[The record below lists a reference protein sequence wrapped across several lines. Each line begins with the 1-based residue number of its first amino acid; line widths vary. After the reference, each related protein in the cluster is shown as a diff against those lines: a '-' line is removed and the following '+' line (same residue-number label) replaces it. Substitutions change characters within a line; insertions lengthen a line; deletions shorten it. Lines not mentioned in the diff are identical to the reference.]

1 MQQSANDTQNNAT
14 QNNSPA
20 SKAISDM
27 TLANAIRALSMDAVQ
42 AANSGHPGMP
52 MGMADVAS
60 ILWREF
66 LHHNPANPNW
76 AGRDRFVLS
85 AGHGSMLLYSLMY
98 LSGYAD
104 ITLDEIKNF
113 RQMGAKTCGHP
124 EYGVASGIETT
135 TGPLGQGLANAVGMA
150 LAERMM
156 NAQFDDICDNF
167 TYCIVG
173 DGCLMEGISQEAASF
188 AVHLKLNKLIVLFD
202 DNGISI
208 DGATSL
214 ATSEDNCKR
223 FEALGFAVQA
233 IDGHDA
239 TAIRNALAQAQK
251 SYKPSFIACK
261 TTIGYG
267 APTKAG
273 TSSSHG
279 SPLGEA
285 EIAGAKAALGW
296 GYGAFEVPA
305 EVLNEWRV
313 GLAKGAELEEKWQA
327 AFAKLSDAQQTEFKR
342 LTEGELS
349 NGWLEIM
356 QETKAKWLANPLVQ
370 ATRQSSQESLAILTV
385 AIPELIGGSADLT
398 GSNLTKVSQTIAL
411 NADNFAGRY
420 IHYGVREHA
429 MGAIMN
435 GLALYS
441 GYIPYGGTF
450 LVFSD
455 YMRTPI
461 RLSALMQIGVIYVM
475 THDSIGVGEDGPTHQ
490 PIEHL
495 ASLRAMPNVNVMRP
509 CDRIETLECWE
520 IAVKMRKTPSILA
533 LTRQNL
539 PQLRIDG
546 LENAVE
552 NKSALGGY
560 ALRTSNDDVAV
571 LVATGSEVHLA
582 VNAADELAKNGV
594 NVRVISMPCVELFLA
609 QPQDYQ
615 TKLFG
620 ELPCIAIEA
629 ASSFGWHRII
639 GRNGICI
646 CIDSFGE
653 SAPAPAL
660 FEHFGLSVA
669 NIISKVKGLI

>member
-1 MQQSANDTQNNAT
+1 MQNLSQSN
-14 QNNSPA
+14 
-20 SKAISDM
+20 ISDK

-42 AANSGHPGMP
+42 KAGSGHPGMP
-52 MGMADVAS
+52 MGMADAAS

-66 LHHNPANPNW
+66 LRHNPANPNW

-98 LSGYAD
+98 LSGYKD

-124 EYGVASGIETT
+124 EYGIAAGIETT

-156 NAQFDDICDNF
+156 NAKFGDDAVDNY

-173 DGCLMEGISQEAASF
+173 DGCLMEGISQEASSF
-188 AVHLKLNKLIVLFD
+188 AAHLKLNKLIILFD

-214 ATSEDNCKR
+214 STSEDNCQR
-223 FEALGFAVQA
+223 FAALGFAVQA

-239 TAIRNALAQAQK
+239 NAIRGALKIAQT
-251 SYKPSFIACK
+251 SDKPSFIACK

-273 TSSSHG
+273 SSSSHG
-279 SPLGEA
+279 SPLGDA

-296 GYGAFEVPA
+296 GYGAFEVP
-305 EVLNEWRV
+305 EDVLQAWR
-313 GLAKGAELEEKWQA
+313 GALQGGAELEAKWQSN
-327 AFAKLSDAQQTEFKR
+327 FAKLPNEKQAEFKR
-342 LTEGELS
+342 LMSGELPD
-349 NGWLEIM
+349 NWLE
-356 QETKAKWLANPLVQ
+356 QVQKTKAEWAANPTTQ
-370 ATRQSSQESLAILTV
+370 ATRQSSQEALSVLTV
-385 AIPELIGGSADLT
+385 AIPELVGGSADLT
-398 GSNLTKVSQTIAL
+398 GSNLTKTAQTKPL
-411 NADNFAGRY
+411 NAGNYDGRY

-435 GLALYS
+435 GLALY
-441 GYIPYGGTF
+441 GGFVPYGGTF

-461 RLSALMQIGVIYVM
+461 RLSALMQLGVIYVM

-520 IAVKMRKTPSILA
+520 LAVQMRHTPSVLA

-539 PQLRIDG
+539 PQLRFDSG
-546 LENAVE
+546 K
-552 NKSALGGY
+552 NKSALGAY
-560 ALRTSNDDVAV
+560 ALREHANDVAV
-571 LVATGSEVHLA
+571 IIATGSEVHLA
-582 VNAADELAKNGV
+582 TQAADELAKTGV
-594 NVRVISMPCVELFLA
+594 HVRVISMPCVELFLA
-609 QPQDYQ
+609 QPQEYQ
-615 TKLFG
+615 TNLLG
-620 ELPCIAIEA
+620 DLPAIAIEA

-639 GRNGICI
+639 GREGVAI

-660 FEHFGLSVA
+660 FKHFGLSVE
-669 NIISKVKGLI
+669 NIISKVQQLL

>member
-1 MQQSANDTQNNAT
+1 MQNLSQSN
-14 QNNSPA
+14 
-20 SKAISDM
+20 ISDK

-42 AANSGHPGMP
+42 KANSGHPGMP

-66 LHHNPANPNW
+66 LRHNPANPNW

-98 LSGYAD
+98 LSGYKD

-124 EYGVASGIETT
+124 EYGMAQGIETT

-156 NAQFDDICDNF
+156 NAKFGEIVGNY

-188 AVHLKLNKLIVLFD
+188 AAHLKLNKLIILFD

-214 ATSEDNCKR
+214 STSEDNCKR
-223 FEALGFAVQA
+223 FAALGFAVQA
-233 IDGHDA
+233 VDGHDA
-239 TAIRNALAQAQK
+239 NAIRGALKIAQT
-251 SYKPSFIACK
+251 SDKPSFIACK

-273 TSSSHG
+273 SSSSHG
-279 SPLGEA
+279 SPLGIE

-296 GYGAFEVPA
+296 EYGAFEVP
-305 EVLNEWRV
+305 EDVLQEWR
-313 GLAKGAELEEKWQA
+313 GALKAGTELEASWQNK
-327 AFAKLSDAQQTEFKR
+327 FAKLPSEKQVEFKR
-342 LTEGELS
+342 LMSGELPD
-349 NGWLEIM
+349 GWLE
-356 QETKAKWLANPLVQ
+356 QVQKTKAEWAANPTTQ
-370 ATRQSSQESLAILTV
+370 ATRQSSQEALSVLTA

-398 GSNLTKVSQTIAL
+398 GSNLTKTAQTKPL
-411 NADNFAGRY
+411 NADNYAGRY

-441 GYIPYGGTF
+441 GLIPYGGTF

-461 RLSALMQIGVIYVM
+461 RLSALMQLGVIYVM

-520 IAVKMRKTPSILA
+520 LAVQMRHTPSVLA

-539 PQLRIDG
+539 PQLRFDAG
-546 LENAVE
+546 E

-560 ALRTSNDDVAV
+560 ALRTNPNDVAV
-571 LVATGSEVHLA
+571 IIATGSEVHLA
-582 VNAADELAKNGV
+582 TQAADELAKTGV
-594 NVRVISMPCVELFLA
+594 HVRVISMPCVELFLA
-609 QPQDYQ
+609 QPQEYQ
-615 TKLFG
+615 DKLLG
-620 ELPCIAIEA
+620 DLPAIAIEA

-639 GRNGICI
+639 GREGMAI

-653 SAPAPAL
+653 SAPAPEL
-660 FEHFGLSVA
+660 FKHFGLTVE
-669 NIISKVKGLI
+669 NIVSKVKELII